1 MSAPPFVFRVNL
13 SAWAPSVLGR
23 HITVIVASAPGFRS
37 NVAGPATRRAPSH
50 TSRITPSARFVPMLW
65 AVTRTWTLLFT
76 TGSEANWMSA
86 EEIARSGHVN
96 SVNVRGRML
105 FRSFVSRIAPPSSTA
120 NSGGSTTPDTLRLD
134 SRAPFGCQITDAV
147 TVEFFGG
154 RGVIVS
160 LIQTPAAGEAG
171 GVESIMPAGFPSHL

>member
-1 MSAPPFVFRVNL
+1 MSAPPFVFKVNL
-13 SAWAPSVLGR
+13 SAWAPSVPGR
-23 HITVIVASAPGFRS
+23 HVTVIVAAAPGFRS
-37 NVAGPATRRAPSH
+37 NVAGPATRWAPSH
-50 TSRITPSARFVPMLW
+50 TSRIDPSARFVPMLW

-120 NSGGSTTPDTLRLD
+120 NSGGSTPPDTPRLD
-134 SRAPFGCQITDAV
+134 SSAPVGCQMTGARAV
-147 TVEFFGG
+147 GFFWGG
-154 RGVIVS
+154 GVIV
-160 LIQTPAAGEAG
+160 LVVQTPAGGEVG
-171 GVESIMPAGFPSHL
+171 GGESLKAVRVR

>member
-23 HITVIVASAPGFRS
+23 HVTVIVASAPGFRS
-37 NVAGPATRRAPSH
+37 NVAGPATRWAPSH
-50 TSRITPSARFVPMLW
+50 TSRIAPSARFVPMLW
-65 AVTRTWTLLFT
+65 AVTRTGTLLFS

-120 NSGGSTTPDTLRLD
+120 NSGGATTAGTLRLD
-134 SRAPFGCQITDAV
+134 STWPVGGQITDAV
-147 TVEFFGG
+147 TGGFFWAG
-154 RGVIVS
+154 GVIVA
-160 LIQTPAAGEAG
+160 LVQAPAA
-171 GVESIMPAGFPSHL
+171 V

>member
-23 HITVIVASAPGFRS
+23 HVTVIVASAPGLRS
-37 NVAGPATRRAPSH
+37 NVAGPATRWAPSH
-50 TSRITPSARFVPMLW
+50 TSRIAPSARFVPMLW
-65 AVTRTWTLLFT
+65 AVTRTGTLLFT

-120 NSGGSTTPDTLRLD
+120 NSGGSTTAGTVRLA
-134 SRAPFGCQITDAV
+134 SRAPFRGPKEGAV
-147 TVEFFGG
+147 TVEIFVGKGG
-154 RGVIVS
+154 DGVFV
-160 LIQTPAAGEAG
+160 QKA
-171 GVESIMPAGFPSHL
+171 

>member
-23 HITVIVASAPGFRS
+23 HVTVIVASAPGFRS
-37 NVAGPATRRAPSH
+37 NVAGPATRWAPSH
-50 TSRITPSARFVPMLW
+50 TSRIAPSARFVPMLW
-65 AVTRTWTLLFT
+65 AVTRTGTLLFT

-86 EEIARSGHVN
+86 EEIAMSGHVN

-120 NSGGSTTPDTLRLD
+120 NSGGANTAGTVRLD
-134 SRAPFGCQITDAV
+134 SSGPVGWQMTGAATGG
-147 TVEFFGG
+147 FFWG
-154 RGVIVS
+154 RGGGVLFVPKPGGGGGGGGEA
-160 LIQTPAAGEAG
+160 LEAAG
-171 GVESIMPAGFPSHL
+171 

>member
-13 SAWAPSVLGR
+13 SPWAPGAPGR
-23 HITVIVASAPGFRS
+23 HVTVIGAAAPGFRS
-37 NVAGPATRRAPSH
+37 NVAGPATRWAPSH
-50 TSRITPSARFVPMLW
+50 TSRIAPSTRFVPMLC

-120 NSGGSTTPDTLRLD
+120 NSGGSTTADTVRLD
-134 SRAPFGCQITDAV
+134 SSAPFGCQMTDAV

-154 RGVIVS
+154 
-160 LIQTPAAGEAG
+160 G
-171 GVESIMPAGFPSHL
+171 GG